1 MPDSAPKPTKKESI
15 KSMQKNTKVMLRLA
29 DILCQEHLLTPDEK
43 CRFQEL
49 LRKDKIS

>member
-1 MPDSAPKPTKKESI
+1 MPDSAPKPNKKESI

-43 CRFQEL
+43 WRFQEL